1 MCINIYRKVYYK
13 NMFQRQYLSSL
24 PQTMIMRYFLQRLW
38 LLLSVFVLC
47 LTANA
52 QRELTATITGNV
64 LNDDMQPIAGASVQ
78 ILNQNK
84 GVITNADGSFSI
96 VVPAQKA
103 IALVFKA
110 VGFRGTPL
118 FAAGRRGE
126 KVTVTIKLIRSEQ
139 NLDTVVVRNTKR
151 DRIEAGLITIEA
163 EKALLNP
170 SPIGGIESLIKVLVG
185 SNNELSSQ
193 YNVRGGSYDEN
204 LVYVNDFEVFRPY
217 LVRSGQQEG
226 LSFIN

>member
-110 VGFRGTPL
+110 VGFSTKQYS
-118 FAAGRRGE
+118 FYCTRGE

-170 SPIGGIESLIKVLVG
+170 SPIGGIESLI
-185 SNNELSSQ
+185 
-193 YNVRGGSYDEN
+193 
-204 LVYVNDFEVFRPY
+204 
-217 LVRSGQQEG
+217 
-226 LSFIN
+226 